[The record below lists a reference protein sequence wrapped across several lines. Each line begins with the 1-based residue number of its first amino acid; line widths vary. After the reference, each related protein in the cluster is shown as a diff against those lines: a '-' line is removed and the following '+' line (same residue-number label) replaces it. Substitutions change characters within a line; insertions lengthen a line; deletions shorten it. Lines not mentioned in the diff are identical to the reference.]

1 MNNTENQ
8 TTQSV
13 VLEKRTKTRK
23 EKILEM
29 VQLAILTVLV
39 IVLQSF
45 GSGIKI
51 GPLPM
56 SFVLVPIVIG
66 ACLLGAKTGAFLG
79 FVFGIITMLMGIL
92 GVDAFSFLLFEANP
106 VWFIIICVL
115 KATAAGFLSGLVYS
129 LLGKAFKGKKKLLQT
144 VLASITAPIVNTGIF
159 VAGMLLFFFETMEGL
174 PTMFPDAFGGFENA
188 FQLVFLGLAGVNFI
202 GEFVVNLVLSPAIV
216 RIIDVVKKKLH
227 F

>member
-1 MNNTENQ
+1 MNSNRREN
-8 TTQSV
+8 
-13 VLEKRTKTRK
+13 
-23 EKILEM
+23 ILKL

-45 GSGIKI
+45 GSAIKI

-66 ACLLGAKTGAFLG
+66 ACLLGAKAGAFLG
-79 FVFGIITMLMGIL
+79 FVFGLITMLMGVL
-92 GVDAFSFLLFEANP
+92 GVDSFSFILFEANP
-106 VWFIIICVL
+106 VWFVILCIL
-115 KATAAGFLSGLVYS
+115 KATLAGFASGLVYS
-129 LLGKAFKGKKKLLQT
+129 LLGKLFEGKNKLLQT

-159 VAGMLLFFFETMEGL
+159 VIGMLLFFI
-174 PTMFPDAFGGFENA
+174 PTMDSLRGDYANA
-188 FQLVFLGLAGVNFI
+188 VQFIFLGLAGWNFV